1 MMVIGA
7 GLCFAAALALGYV
20 QENTLPTTLL
30 RAIVAM
36 LAGLFLT
43 RWWGLMLKRQL
54 SAAALEGVAE
64 NNDSPSPSDQKTEDE
79 KPSGGTPETE
89 GST

>member
-54 SAAALEGVAE
+54 SAAALDGAAE
-64 NNDSPSPSDQKTEDE
+64 NNDSPSPGDQKTEGE

>member
-1 MMVIGA
+1 MIVMGA

-54 SAAALEGVAE
+54 SAAALEDAMKK
-64 NNDSPSPSDQKTEDE
+64 NDSPSTGDQKTEDE
-79 KPSGGTPETE
+79 EPSGGTPETE